1 MFINSISKIKYM
13 KFKKKKLNIVLIK
26 IILISKFNENVSAIS
41 IY

>member
-1 MFINSISKIKYM
+1 M